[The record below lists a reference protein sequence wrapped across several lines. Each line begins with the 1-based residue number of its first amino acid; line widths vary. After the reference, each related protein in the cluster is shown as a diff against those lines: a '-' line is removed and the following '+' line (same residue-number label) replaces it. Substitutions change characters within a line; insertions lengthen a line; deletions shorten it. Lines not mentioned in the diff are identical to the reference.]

1 MMITTAV
8 INLSVAVIAACFLAI
23 IWNQRI
29 KKNLFTWI
37 VLISGLITST
47 AMVVN
52 QQFYSVAF
60 AGFATVVATFGVYN
74 TYLIFKRG
82 SIS

>member
-8 INLSVAVIAACFLAI
+8 INLSVVVIATCYLAI
-23 IWNQRI
+23 IVSQRI
-29 KKNLFTWI
+29 KKNPFTWI
-37 VLISGLITST
+37 VLTMGMITSI

-60 AGFATVVATFGVYN
+60 AGFATTVAIFGVYN